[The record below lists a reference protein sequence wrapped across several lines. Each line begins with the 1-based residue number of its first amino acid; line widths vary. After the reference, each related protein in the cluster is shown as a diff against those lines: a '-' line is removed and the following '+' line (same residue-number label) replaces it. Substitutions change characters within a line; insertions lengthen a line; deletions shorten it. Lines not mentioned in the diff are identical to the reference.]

1 MVVRLRIKLGTFRA
15 HQGPEVAFQML
26 RLRRWLAPASAVALV
41 AALWRL
47 AYDLDLT
54 GRFAI
59 SEGLFSHWQVWMGLA
74 VLLQV
79 LDAMLGRFGHGGAAT
94 P

>member
-1 MVVRLRIKLGTFRA
+1 MVVRLRLKLGTVRTRHGLEAVQLMSRF
-15 HQGPEVAFQML
+15 
-26 RLRRWLAPASAVALV
+26 RRWLAPASAVALGV
-41 AALWRL
+41 ALWRL
-47 AYDLDLT
+47 AYDLDWT

-59 SEGLFSHWQVWMGLA
+59 SDGLFSHWQVWMALA

>member
-1 MVVRLRIKLGTFRA
+1 MVVRVRIKLGMFRA
-15 HQGPEVAFQML
+15 CQGPVAAQHL
-26 RLRRWLAPASAVALV
+26 LKLRRWLTPASAVALV

-47 AYDLDLT
+47 AYDLDWT

-59 SEGLFSHWQVWMGLA
+59 SEGLFSHWQVWMALA